1 MKSIFIEVSLF
12 ILLLTVSSC
21 SLISRY
27 TSEGSVKKGDVVDV
41 HGKITNL
48 ARFEQFIVNF
58 KNQQKDF
65 VRLTSYTIEGDPVF
79 QELEIKGKLIDY
91 SYDDTEDR
99 FAAGGGG
106 KQTQCLGIG
115 KEVGEKNIKYY
126 LGKCLVTQKKIY
138 ILSVP
143 KTSF

>member
-1 MKSIFIEVSLF
+1 MKSIFIEVNLF

-27 TSEGSVKKGDVVDV
+27 PSEVAIKKADVVDV

-65 VRLTSYTIEGDPVF
+65 VRVTSYTIEGDPVF

-91 SYDDTEDR
+91 SYDDTADR
-99 FAAGGGG
+99 FAASGGG
-106 KQTQCLGIG
+106 KQTQCLGIE
-115 KEVGEKNIKYY
+115 KEVAEKNIKYY
-126 LGKCLVTQKKIY
+126 LSKCLGTQKKIY

-143 KTSF
+143 KTPF